1 MPAVRAAWPD
11 EDIPDAPAA
20 LDLIRKHKVEL
31 VINIPKDFSEGELG
45 NGYKLRRAAVDYNVP
60 LITNSRLADAFI
72 RAFCKLDEAG
82 LKIKPWDV
90 YC

>member
-1 MPAVRAAWPD
+1 MIQNKDVD
-11 EDIPDAPAA
+11 M
-20 LDLIRKHKVEL
+20 
-31 VINIPKDFSEGELG
+31 VINIPKNFTHSELS
-45 NGYKLRRAAVDYNVP
+45 NGYQMRRAAIDFNVP